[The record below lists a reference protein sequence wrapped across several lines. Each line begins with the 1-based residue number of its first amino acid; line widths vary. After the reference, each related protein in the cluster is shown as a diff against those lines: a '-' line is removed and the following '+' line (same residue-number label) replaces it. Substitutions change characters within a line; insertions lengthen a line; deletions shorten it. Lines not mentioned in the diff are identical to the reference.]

1 MKRLL
6 PLVLFAFLPLAACP
20 GSDTLPGLEAGGDF
34 DITVSGGT
42 TPTISWPGGN
52 ALGMTVL
59 RMNGTQTEQV
69 WMVNQAAQGGFA
81 SPVTYGTLPAS
92 AQQLAPA
99 VALQAGQT
107 YRVNVARADNK
118 GAYRD
123 FTP

>member
-6 PLVLFAFLPLAACP
+6 PLVVLSLIPLAACSKSGTVP
-20 GSDTLPGLEAGGDF
+20 GIDSGGDF
-34 DITVSGGT
+34 AITVTGGT

-52 ALGMTVL
+52 ALGMSVL
-59 RMNGTQTEQV
+59 KMNGAQTEQV
-69 WMVNQAAQGGFA
+69 WMVNQSAQGGFA
-81 SPVTYGTLPAS
+81 SPVTYGTLPAG
-92 AQQLAPA
+92 AQHLAPS

-107 YRVNVARADNK
+107 YRVNVARVDNK